1 MIIGNICYLLLILA
15 LCIMNFVK
23 LIFKQNLDMESNKG
37 NKQADNQNSMS
48 EDDFDMSH
56 FSDKGESIATSWAKR
71 FGLLVFEVVKVVVI
85 SLAIIL
91 PIRLWLVQ
99 PFYVE
104 GASMEPS
111 FYDSEYLI
119 INEISYR
126 FEEPQRGEV
135 IIFRNP
141 QNTKIYFIKRVLG
154 LPGETIEIKQGKVF
168 IDDELIEESYI
179 ENFSTQSKQATIL
192 AEDEYFVMGDNRTN
206 SFDSRS
212 IGPIKAKHIIG
223 KVWVRGW
230 PLDRINTFNLP
241 TY

>member
-23 LIFKQNLDMESNKG
+23 LIFKQNLDMESKKENKRV
-37 NKQADNQNSMS
+37 DDRNSMS
-48 EDDFDMSH
+48 EDDFDMSN
-56 FSDKGESIATSWAKR
+56 FSDKGESMATSWAKR
-71 FGLLVFEVVKVVVI
+71 FGLLVFEVVKVVLI

-126 FEEPQRGEV
+126 FENPQRGEV
-135 IIFRNP
+135 IIFKNP
-141 QNTKIYFIKRVLG
+141 QNTKVYFIKRVIG
-154 LPGETIEIKQGKVF
+154 LPGEDIEIKQGKVF
-168 IDDELIEESYI
+168 INDELIEETYI
-179 ENFSTQSKQATIL
+179 ENFSTQSNQVVTLKD
-192 AEDEYFVMGDNRTN
+192 DEYFVMGDNRTN
-206 SFDSRS
+206 SHDSRK
-212 IGPIKAKHIIG
+212 IGPVGEEYIIG
-223 KVWVRGW
+223 KVWLRGW

-241 TY
+241 IY